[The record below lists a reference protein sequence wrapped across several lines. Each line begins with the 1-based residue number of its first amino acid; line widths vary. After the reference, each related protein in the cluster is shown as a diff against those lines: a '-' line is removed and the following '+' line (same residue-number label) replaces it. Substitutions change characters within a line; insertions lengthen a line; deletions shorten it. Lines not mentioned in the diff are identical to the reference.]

1 MIWRDWFSADKAVVN
16 EQEARPMQRLF
27 PQKLL
32 TIITVD
38 TLEETLSETVRR
50 RGASG
55 YTVVKARG
63 AGSSGEVSGELDVDT
78 SIKFHVIVPAGRMS
92 GMLDDLEELLR
103 AGHHITAFVSDV
115 AVLGPEKFEKPMAE
129 LEAL

>member
-1 MIWRDWFSADKAVVN
+1 
-16 EQEARPMQRLF
+16 MQRLF

-32 TIITVD
+32 TIITMD
-38 TLEETLSETVRR
+38 TLEDTLAEMVRR
-50 RGASG
+50 RGSSG
-55 YTVVKARG
+55 YTIVEARG

-92 GMLDDLEELLR
+92 GILDDLEELLR

-115 AVLGPEKFEKPMAE
+115 AVLGSEKFEKPLVESEMR
-129 LEAL
+129 

>member
-1 MIWRDWFSADKAVVN
+1 
-16 EQEARPMQRLF
+16 MQRLF

-32 TIITVD
+32 TIVTMD
-38 TLEETLSETVRR
+38 TLKDTLAEMVRR

-55 YTVVKARG
+55 YTIVDARG

-115 AVLGPEKFEKPMAE
+115 AVLGSEKFEKP
-129 LEAL
+129 LVDPDTP

>member
-1 MIWRDWFSADKAVVN
+1 
-16 EQEARPMQRLF
+16 MQRLF

-32 TIITVD
+32 TIVTMD
-38 TLEETLSETVRR
+38 TLEDTLAEMVRR

-55 YTVVKARG
+55 YTIVEARV
-63 AGSSGEVSGELDVDT
+63 AGSSGQVSGELDVDT

-103 AGHHITAFVSDV
+103 AGNHITAFVSDV
-115 AVLGPEKFEKPMAE
+115 AVLGSENYDTPQ
-129 LEAL
+129 

>member
-1 MIWRDWFSADKAVVN
+1 
-16 EQEARPMQRLF
+16 MQRLY

-32 TIITVD
+32 TIVTMD
-38 TLEETLSETVRR
+38 TLEDTLAEMVRR

-55 YTVVKARG
+55 YTIVEARG
-63 AGSSGEVSGELDVDT
+63 AGSSGQVSGELDVDT

-103 AGHHITAFVSDV
+103 AGNHITAFVSDV
-115 AVLGPEKFEKPMAE
+115 AVLGSENYDTPQ
-129 LEAL
+129 

>member
-1 MIWRDWFSADKAVVN
+1 
-16 EQEARPMQRLF
+16 MQRLF

-32 TIITVD
+32 TIITMD
-38 TLEETLSETVRR
+38 TLEDTLAEMVRR

-55 YTVVKARG
+55 FTIVEARG
-63 AGSSGEVSGELDVDT
+63 ASSSGEVSGELDVDT

-103 AGHHITAFVSDV
+103 AGNHITAFVSDV
-115 AVLGPEKFEKPMAE
+115 AVLGSEKFEKPLVESKMR
-129 LEAL
+129 